1 MTSFIGRFR
10 DERLSQHWFGSRAKA
25 ARIMQAWRQRY
36 NRERPHSALG
46 LDQGPPRR
54 RSLDATML
62 AVAGCGLLVGYPVL
76 GLDGSVWSVVVL
88 AALLVPTL
96 IVAWPLGALAP
107 ARPAPPSPRDPER
120 QRMPESR
127 SASA

>member
-1 MTSFIGRFR
+1 MVALAVAEADVAMAAVAVRQWRF
-10 DERLSQHWFGSRAKA
+10 A
-25 ARIMQAWRQRY
+25 
-36 NRERPHSALG
+36 
-46 LDQGPPRR
+46 PRR
-54 RSLDATML
+54 RALDATML

-107 ARPAPPSPRDPER
+107 ARPAPPSPPDPEP